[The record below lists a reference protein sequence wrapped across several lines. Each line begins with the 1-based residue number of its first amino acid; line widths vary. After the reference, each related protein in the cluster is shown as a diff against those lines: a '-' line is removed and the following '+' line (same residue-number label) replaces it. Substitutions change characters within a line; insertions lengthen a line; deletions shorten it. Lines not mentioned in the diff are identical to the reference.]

1 MQARP
6 DWPSRDTCEPRTM
19 AAAPCLAWPTEIRA
33 PHPTTTCACLPL
45 RGDGHRKE
53 SSPRPG
59 PPPRPHL
66 SAGPEPAYPPGV
78 PLPLPPRRNGRLRPV
93 TSAHCTQL
101 LLATGNRLY
110 ISEPRGH
117 ATERRAV
124 QAKHSHASCSLLAPH
139 PSCIYILGASYVFV
153 VRPAGEHFA
162 SAIDRR
168 DVCTAM
174 EMIDAELRLG
184 PPGST
189 NRDVI
194 NVVQPALAAA
204 KRPSSSV
211 VESEAS
217 GTDDHDDAAPTSK

>member
-1 MQARP
+1 
-6 DWPSRDTCEPRTM
+6 M
-19 AAAPCLAWPTEIRA
+19 AAAPRLAWPTEIRA

-66 SAGPEPAYPPGV
+66 SAGCLGPNPHTHPASQS
-78 PLPLPPRRNGRLRPV
+78 LSPPRRNGR
-93 TSAHCTQL
+93 CTQL

-124 QAKHSHASCSLLAPH
+124 QAKHSHASCSLLASSIVH
-139 PSCIYILGASYVFV
+139 LYSRRELRLFR
-153 VRPAGEHFA
+153 RPAGEHFA
-162 SAIDRR
+162 SVIDRR
-168 DVCTAM
+168 ARRTAM

-184 PPGST
+184 PPGSS

-194 NVVQPALAAA
+194 NVVQPSLAAA

-217 GTDDHDDAAPTSK
+217 GTDDHDHDDAAPTSK

>member
-1 MQARP
+1 MGWLLHAPTAPWTPPMQARP

-66 SAGPEPAYPPGV
+66 SAGSEPAYPPGV
-78 PLPLPPRRNGRLRPV
+78 AVPLPSPEEWQV
-93 TSAHCTQL
+93 HAT
-101 LLATGNRLY
+101 ATGNRQPPVY
-110 ISEPRGH
+110 KRASWARNGATSEQCKPSIL
-117 ATERRAV
+117 TLAV
-124 QAKHSHASCSLLAPH
+124 LFLPH
-139 PSCIYILGASYVFV
+139 PSRIYILGASYVFV

-168 DVCTAM
+168 DVH
-174 EMIDAELRLG
+174 
-184 PPGST
+184 
-189 NRDVI
+189 V
-194 NVVQPALAAA
+194 
-204 KRPSSSV
+204 RPWR
-211 VESEAS
+211 
-217 GTDDHDDAAPTSK
+217 